1 MRSKIFLWP
10 LVGLALAVAGCA
22 GSGNGLVGLHNP
34 RIRTVNDFPDVTAVS
49 SAVDTTPMLT
59 SQAFGATSAYVII
72 VNGNRNISFNDVSG
86 GTSIPLVNQTS
97 LLQTDSYYTA
107 IGTGSGGGGRHIIL
121 LEDGQVIASNM
132 TKVRVVNA
140 DEDDASVD
148 VFFTSTSTP
157 DLTGQTPQITDLAFG
172 TAPADYIN
180 FTPGTYK
187 VWVTAHGSTSPI
199 KTATVTMTTNTIITL
214 VFAKSSGGA
223 VIQTLQ
229 DRPLPAGTP

>member
-1 MRSKIFLWP
+1 MRSKLFILP
-10 LVGLALAVAGCA
+10 AAALAFALAGCG

-34 RIRTVNDFPDVTAVS
+34 RIRSVNDFPDVTAVS

-121 LEDGQVIASNM
+121 LTDGAIIASNM

-140 DEDDASVD
+140 DESDASVD
-148 VFFTSTSTP
+148 VYFTSTSTP
-157 DLTGQTPQITDLAFG
+157 DLTGQTPQITSLAFAA
-172 TAPADYIN
+172 APADYIN
-180 FTPGTYK
+180 FTPGSYK
-187 VWVTAHGSTSPI
+187 VWITPHGSTSPI
-199 KTATVTMTTNTIITL
+199 KTTTVNLATNTIITL
-214 VFAKSSGGA
+214 VFAKTSGGTA
-223 VIQTLQ
+223 IQTLQ